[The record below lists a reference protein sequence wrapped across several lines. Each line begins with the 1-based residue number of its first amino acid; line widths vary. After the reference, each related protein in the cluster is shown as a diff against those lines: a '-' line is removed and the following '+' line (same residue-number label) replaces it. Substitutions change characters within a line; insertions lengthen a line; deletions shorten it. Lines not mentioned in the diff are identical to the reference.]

1 MARPKKTDGQIGI
14 RVSKALR
21 DALERL
27 AAKDRRSLS
36 DYIRLVLEDHVS
48 AR

>member
-1 MARPKKTDGQIGI
+1 MARPKKTDGQIGV
-14 RVSKALR
+14 RVSKVLR
-21 DALERL
+21 EALERL

-36 DYIRLVLEDHVS
+36 EYIRLVLEDHVN